1 MAEGWSWRVLTE
13 PWEIWILTDA
23 DTEDITEDTAT
34 EVTSPTMEAMEA
46 MEAMEVIREVIR
58 EVISSPRPPSS
69 SKPPPS
75 SQLVEQLVSLA
86 SWASE
91 L

>member
-1 MAEGWSWRVLTE
+1 M
-13 PWEIWILTDA
+13 
-23 DTEDITEDTAT
+23 EDT
-34 EVTSPTMEAMEA
+34 
-46 MEAMEVIREVIR
+46 EVIREVIR

-69 SKPPPS
+69 SKPARS
-75 SQLVEQLVSLA
+75 SQLAEQLASLA